1 MNECLQEIKK
11 EKLFELNL
19 LFCNK
24 CLLVR
29 IENIISRKKMFEDY
43 YYLSSV
49 NLGLVKHFNKLAKKI
64 KTNSFVLD
72 IGSNDGVFLKPLKE
86 MGIPALGVDPSINV
100 GKIANDRGYKT
111 IIDFFSEKTV
121 SKIMKKYGI

>member
-1 MNECLQEIKK
+1 
-11 EKLFELNL
+11 
-19 LFCNK
+19 
-24 CLLVR
+24 
-29 IENIISRKKMFEDY
+29 MFEDY

-49 NLGLVKHFNKLAKKI
+49 NLGLVKHFSKLAKKI

-100 GKIANDRGYKT
+100 GKIANLVARKR
-111 IIDFFSEKTV
+111 IDALLCHRLLLT
-121 SKIMKKYGI
+121 